1 LTITRLKIWAKPV
14 NCINRVKG
22 LTSGATIPISSDVTI
37 KVNIELLSIGNE
49 LLSGTIANSNAQWIS
64 SKITQAGGLVRRIT
78 TIGDSISEIS
88 AAAKESIKRNP
99 DWLIISGGLGP
110 TYDDKTLQGLSTAL
124 GQELALDPEAL
135 EMLKKSYALHKQRL
149 VSSDKRLNET
159 RLKMA
164 RIPTGSTPIQNPV
177 GSAPAVYIEAKIGVG
192 RDAGRE
198 SGGRGSGRTTR
209 KTRIVCLP
217 GVPKEMEAVFS
228 RNILTQI
235 KKSIGKY
242 YFVESM
248 FETIGVSEAMLAPT
262 LSRLVD
268 SYPSDELY
276 LKTHPKGYKT
286 NVSRNQRIR
295 SRPKLD
301 IQLVSKGKDKLQVEA
316 RYATVLKALKEEVHG
331 LFGEISLLT

>member
-64 SKITQAGGLVRRIT
+64 SKITQAGGLVKRIT
-78 TIGDSISEIS
+78 TVGDSISEIS
-88 AAAKESIKRNP
+88 AAAKESIQRNP

-135 EMLKKSYALHKQRL
+135 EMLRKSYALHKQRL

-177 GSAPAVYIEAKIGVG
+177 GSAPAVYIELKNGVG

-198 SGGRGSGRTTR
+198 SGEITR

-228 RNILTQI
+228 RNILPQI

-248 FETIGVSEAMLAPT
+248 FEAIGASESMLAPT
-262 LSRLVD
+262 LSKLVN

-295 SRPKLD
+295 SRPKLN
-301 IQLVSKGKDKLQVEA
+301 IQLVSKGKDKSQVEA
-316 RYATVLKALKEEVHG
+316 RNATVLKALKKEVHG
-331 LFGEISLLT
+331 LSGEISLLT